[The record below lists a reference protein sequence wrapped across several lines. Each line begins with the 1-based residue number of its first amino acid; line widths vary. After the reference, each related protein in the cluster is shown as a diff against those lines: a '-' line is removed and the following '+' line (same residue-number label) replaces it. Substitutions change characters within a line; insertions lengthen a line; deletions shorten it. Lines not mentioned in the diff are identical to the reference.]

1 MSTPLGSPPL
11 PVRKLR
17 FGLFEA
23 DLSSGELRKS
33 GIRIRIQAQ
42 PFRVLSFLLEKPGE
56 VVTREEIQQRLWGS
70 DTIVDFDHSLG
81 TAINKLREALGDSA
95 ENPRFIE
102 TLARRGYRF
111 LAPVTQVHEQEEAPA
126 EAAIL
131 SNSEKT
137 APSQGAKPDAKSQG
151 QPGSHRRGLTVA
163 ALAAM
168 ALGGVCFFAGWQVHS
183 HPRRPPLIRQITFSG
198 RVSPSDPLFESFGP
212 TATDGS
218 RLYFP
223 EIEEGR
229 AVLAQAL
236 IADGETSTIPLP
248 QEIAAPYISDI
259 SRDGSSLLLRDH
271 LAARAEQPLWIVPTI
286 GGGARQVPGILAH
299 DATWMP
305 DGQRIL
311 YANGDNLY
319 IAQSNGSD
327 IQKFASLPGRA
338 FWLRWSPDGKELR
351 FTLLNSETHSS
362 RLWSIR
368 ANGQDA
374 HLLLADDSGSECCG
388 SWTADGKD
396 YVFQKSDGAD
406 SNIWMLP
413 SKSAWFWQKR
423 QPYPLTN
430 GPLNYQSPITDNTG
444 RRIFFIGLNLRSE
457 LLQYD
462 AASQLF
468 IPYSGGISNASRVAF
483 SRDGQW
489 VAWFRQDDGSLWRS
503 RRNGAERLQL
513 TSGPLDVFMM
523 QWSPNDKKLILMA
536 REPGKRWTIYTLDA
550 DGGPLRVVYRE
561 NRSQADPNWSPDGKQ
576 IVFGRLP
583 DLMAEASMPKAIY
596 IYDLA
601 SHHLS
606 KLPGSEGLFSPRWS
620 PDGRYIAALSIDQ
633 TRLMLYDL
641 STHLWKTLAQQSVAD
656 PAWAHGALA
665 IYFHDFVQ
673 PGQPLY
679 RVDVKTGAI
688 QKIADL
694 RDLRAADA
702 VDYRFAGLTPDNI
715 PLVDARTSAANMY
728 TMKLPEN

>member
-1 MSTPLGSPPL
+1 
-11 PVRKLR
+11 VH
-17 FGLFEA
+17 
-23 DLSSGELRKS
+23 
-33 GIRIRIQAQ
+33 
-42 PFRVLSFLLEKPGE
+42 
-56 VVTREEIQQRLWGS
+56 
-70 DTIVDFDHSLG
+70 DHS
-81 TAINKLREALGDSA
+81 
-95 ENPRFIE
+95 P
-102 TLARRGYRF
+102 
-111 LAPVTQVHEQEEAPA
+111 Q
-126 EAAIL
+126 
-131 SNSEKT
+131 
-137 APSQGAKPDAKSQG
+137 
-151 QPGSHRRGLTVA
+151 
-163 ALAAM
+163 
-168 ALGGVCFFAGWQVHS
+168 
-183 HPRRPPLIRQITFSG
+183 PPLIRQITFSG

-311 YANGDNLY
+311 YASGDNLY
-319 IAQSNGSD
+319 IAQLNGSD
-327 IQKFASLPGRA
+327 VQKFASLPGRA

-368 ANGQDA
+368 ANGNDA
-374 HLLLADDSGSECCG
+374 HLLLADDDGSECCG
-388 SWTADGKD
+388 SWTADGRD
-396 YVFQKSDGAD
+396 YVFQKNASEG
-406 SNIWMLP
+406 SNIWVLP
-413 SKSAWFWQKR
+413 SRSGWFWRNR

-430 GPLNYQSPITDNTG
+430 GPLNYQSPITDTTG
-444 RRIFFIGLNLRSE
+444 RRVFFIGLNLRSE

-462 AASQLF
+462 ASSQLF
-468 IPYSGGISNASRVAF
+468 IPYAGGISNASRVAF
-483 SRDGQW
+483 SRDGEW

-503 RRNGAERLQL
+503 RRNGTERLQL
-513 TSGPLDVFMM
+513 SSGPLDVFMM
-523 QWSPNDKKLILMA
+523 QWSPDDKKLILMA

-550 DGGPLRVVYRE
+550 DGGPLRVVYPE

-641 STHLWKTLAQQSVAD
+641 KTHLWKTLAQQSVAD
-656 PAWAHGALA
+656 PAWAHGAPA

-679 RVDVKTGAI
+679 RVDVKAGAI

-702 VDYRFAGLTPDNI
+702 VDYRFAGLTPENV